1 MLFRSAACLAAKPRA
16 VDPAAA
22 SLAAALSAVRPPAVG
37 PPAAALAVC
46 PAAARLPAA
55 DHHAKHPLSLYSTFY

>member
-1 MLFRSAACLAAKPRA
+1 

-46 PAAARLPAA
+46 PAAASLPAA
-55 DHHAKHPLSLYSTFY
+55 DHLAKDPLSLCNTFY